1 MHKVDLRN
9 YGDLWTE
16 LIAKIKETNPYFE
29 VFASSTSVKFHLK
42 YFYGID
48 VHVTPNAKI
57 GEVYMMPQEYTAFLL
72 KWG

>member
-9 YGDLWTE
+9 YGEFWTE
-16 LIAKIKETNPYFE
+16 FVIKFD
-29 VFASSTSVKFHLK
+29 VVVASPWLVTRYLK
-42 YFYGID
+42 DSYGITA
-48 VHVTPNAKI
+48 HVTANAKI